1 MASDNSE
8 WATEEEKRE
17 HFDAEIQSQW
27 DGLDVMEAL
36 AWLEVMEA
44 LARAKQAQQ
53 DHEQKHDVQLEIPK
67 ENSDEAEE

>member
-36 AWLEVMEA
+36 A
-44 LARAKQAQQ
+44 RAKQAQQ